1 MSELQKKTK
10 YMATDVQIIK
20 KGDVEIRIKRP
31 TCISAATCVV
41 YAPNTF
47 DLDEENIA
55 IIKDGEW
62 DKMEKIIAAAQS
74 CPVLAIEVLQKGK
87 KIYPK

>member
-1 MSELQKKTK
+1 MSK
-10 YMATDVQIIK
+10 DIQIIK
-20 KGDVEIRIKRP
+20 KDDIEIRITRP

-47 DLDEENIA
+47 DLDEDNIA
-55 IIKDGEW
+55 IIKEGEW

-74 CPVLAIEVLQKGK
+74 CPVLAIEILQDGK
-87 KIYPK
+87 KIFPK